1 MSTLKQHWWTLPINV
16 VSTLIQRWRVF
27 WKEES
32 FLVTRPST
40 CSKFNSCFRILQN
53 DEKRTKTNLRLGFY
67 ESQLQ
72 LFSGKN
78 IPQTA
83 SKTFA
88 SLFFYRSLEIQ
99 IKQLPERPRL
109 ILNNYVY
116 ISWRTLKLILIY
128 LANYF
133 GSLLIRFS

>member
-1 MSTLKQHWWTLPINV
+1 MNK
-16 VSTLIQRWRVF
+16 
-27 WKEES
+27 K
-32 FLVTRPST
+32 
-40 CSKFNSCFRILQN
+40 
-53 DEKRTKTNLRLGFY
+53 NLRLSLY

-78 IPQTA
+78 ISQTA

-99 IKQLPERPRL
+99 IKRLPELPWL
-109 ILNNYVY
+109 ILKNYAY
-116 ISWRTLKLILIY
+116 ISRRTLKLILIY

>member
-1 MSTLKQHWWTLPINV
+1 MSTLKQRWWTLPINV
-16 VSTLIQRWRVF
+16 VSTLIQRWRVC

-40 CSKFNSCFRILQN
+40 SSKFNSYFRILRN
-53 DEKRTKTNLRLGFY
+53 DEKRTKTNLRLSLY

-72 LFSGKN
+72 LFPGKN
-78 IPQTA
+78 ISQTA